1 MYIVSLIM
9 AILMLNDPL
18 GAALPLQVWRLAGDS
33 VGADAELA
41 WQRDQRRA
49 FPDATRFAI
58 VAG

>member
-1 MYIVSLIM
+1 MEYVLR
-9 AILMLNDPL
+9 AVTTDAL